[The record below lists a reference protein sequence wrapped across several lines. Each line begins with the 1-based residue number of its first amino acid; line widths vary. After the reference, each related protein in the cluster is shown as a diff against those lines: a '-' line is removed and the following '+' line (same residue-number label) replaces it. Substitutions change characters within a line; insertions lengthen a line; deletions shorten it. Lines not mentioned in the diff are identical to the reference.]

1 MHTPQLP
8 ANESDRLAA
17 LQRLCV
23 LDTPPAAELDRIT
36 RLAQR
41 VFGVDT
47 ALVSLVDE
55 QRQWFKSRA
64 GLDAS
69 ETSRDIS
76 FCGHAIL
83 QQQPLLVSDARLD
96 PRFADNPLVQA
107 APHIVFYAG
116 QPIFSSDGY
125 ALGTLCLIDSKARQ
139 LSDSERQTLQDL
151 AHMVEQYFWGLEAA
165 QALQQLQAEL
175 EQRVQQ
181 RTLELETALAQ
192 LQQEIVQRTAYESA
206 LLAEKEH
213 FHATLEN
220 TTDAFI
226 EIDEQGQVV
235 SWNHA
240 AETTFGWSRQEAIGH
255 NLAELIIP
263 PPLRAA
269 HHAGLGR
276 FVRTGEPRMMGQRIE
291 VSACRKDGSSFPVE
305 LTLSAIHSQ
314 GRMLINAFLHDI
326 SQRKA
331 DEAEILDS
339 RARIRMIT
347 DNVPAIIAYIDT
359 GLHYR
364 FVNLGYEKWFG
375 WKAETITG
383 SLVSD
388 VLDHEVYAVAKPHFD
403 KVLRGEQSEYEVQ
416 MPSLQGKI
424 WVHITLI
431 PHYNLQRQ
439 QQGFYVLG
447 VDITE
452 RKQLQDQ
459 LQFEAYHDS
468 LTGLPNRRA
477 LMQHLREAMARSRR
491 SGKSMALL
499 FLDLDGFKALND
511 HHGHDFGDMALQ
523 RFARELHGA
532 VRETDSA
539 ARLAGDEFTVILEN
553 LAQPHEDSSLVAGK
567 LLQQIAAIDN
577 IAGVAVTLTS
587 SIGIALYDGNRSSNA
602 NALLNAA
609 DKAMYQA
616 KRAGKNRFAFYT
628 DPAP

>member
-1 MHTPQLP
+1 MHTPRLP
-8 ANESDRLAA
+8 ANEHDRLAA
-17 LQRLCV
+17 LQRLGV
-23 LDTPPAAELDRIT
+23 LDTPPAAELDHIT

-41 VFGVDT
+41 VFKVKT
-47 ALVSLVDE
+47 VLVTLVDE
-55 QRQWFKSRA
+55 RRQWFKSRV
-64 GLDAS
+64 GLALS
-69 ETSRDIS
+69 ETARDIS

-83 QQQPLLVSDARLD
+83 QPQALLVADARQD
-96 PRFADNPLVQA
+96 PRFADNPLVTA

-116 QPIFSSDGY
+116 QPIFSSDGHT
-125 ALGTLCLIDSKARQ
+125 LGTLCLIDDRPRQ
-139 LSDSERQTLQDL
+139 LDVDERQTLQDL
-151 AHMVEQYFWGLEAA
+151 ARMVEQYLWGLEAA

-181 RTLELETALAQ
+181 RTLELETALTR

-235 SWNHA
+235 SWNQA
-240 AETTFGWSRQEAIGH
+240 AETTFGWSRQEAIGN

-263 PPLRAA
+263 PSLRAA

-276 FVRTGEPRMMGQRIE
+276 FVRTGVPRMMGQRVE
-291 VSACRKDGSSFPVE
+291 VKACRKDGSTFPIE

-314 GRMLINAFLHDI
+314 GRILINAFLHDI

-339 RARIRMIT
+339 RARIKMIA

-359 GLHYR
+359 GLRYR

-383 SLVSD
+383 NKVAD
-388 VLDHEVYAVAKPHFD
+388 VLDGAVYAVAKPHFD

-416 MPSLQGKI
+416 MPSLHGKI

-431 PHYNLQRQ
+431 PHYNPQRQ

-511 HHGHDFGDMALQ
+511 RHGHDFGDMALQ
-523 RFARELHGA
+523 RFARELRAA

-553 LAQPHEDSSLVAGK
+553 LAQPQQDSAQVAGK
-567 LLQQIAAIDN
+567 LQQQIAAIDS
-577 IAGVAVTLTS
+577 IAGVAVNLSS
-587 SIGIALYDGNRSSNA
+587 SIGIALYDGHRDSNA

-609 DKAMYQA
+609 DQAMYQA
-616 KRAGKNRFAFYT
+616 KHAGKNGFAFYGDGT
-628 DPAP
+628 A

>member
-1 MHTPQLP
+1 MHKPRLP
-8 ANESDRLAA
+8 ANEHDRLAA
-17 LQRLCV
+17 LQRLGV
-23 LDTPPAAELDRIT
+23 LDTPPAAELDRLT

-41 VFGVDT
+41 VFKVKT
-47 ALVSLVDE
+47 VLVTLIDAH
-55 QRQWFKSRA
+55 RQWFKSRV
-64 GLDAS
+64 GLDVS
-69 ETSRDIS
+69 ETARDIS

-83 QQQPLLVSDARLD
+83 QPQALLVADARKD
-96 PRFADNPLVQA
+96 PRFADNPLVTA

-116 QPIFSSDGY
+116 QPIFSSAGH
-125 ALGTLCLIDSKARQ
+125 ALGTLCLIDDQPRQ
-139 LSDSERQTLQDL
+139 LDDGELQTLQDL
-151 AHMVEQYFWGLEAA
+151 ARMVEQYLWGLEAA
-165 QALQQLQAEL
+165 QDLQQLQAEL

-181 RTLELETALAQ
+181 RTQELETTLAR
-192 LQQEIVQRTAYESA
+192 LHQEIAQRNAYESA

-226 EIDEQGQVV
+226 EIDEQGLVV
-235 SWNHA
+235 GWNRA
-240 AETTFGWSRQEAIGH
+240 AETTFGWTREEAAGQL
-255 NLAELIIP
+255 LAELIIP

-269 HHAGLGR
+269 HHAGLCR
-276 FVRTGEPRMMGQRIE
+276 FVRTGQPRMLGQRVE
-291 VSACRKDGSSFPVE
+291 VSACRKDGSTFPIE

-339 RARIRMIT
+339 RARIKMIT

-375 WKAETITG
+375 WKAEAITG
-383 SLVSD
+383 SKVAD
-388 VLDHEVYAVAKPHFD
+388 VLDAAVYAVARPHFD
-403 KVLRGEQSEYEVQ
+403 KVLRGEQSEYEVL
-416 MPSLQGKI
+416 MPSLHGKI

-431 PHYNLQRQ
+431 PHYNPQRQ

-477 LMQHLREAMARSRR
+477 LMQSLREAMARSRR
-491 SGKSMALL
+491 SGNSMALL

-511 HHGHDFGDMALQ
+511 SHGHDFGDMALQ
-523 RFARELHGA
+523 RFARELRGA

-553 LAQPHEDSSLVAGK
+553 LVQPQQDSALVAGK
-567 LLQQIAAIDN
+567 LLQQIAAIHS
-577 IAGVAVTLTS
+577 IAGVAVTLSS
-587 SIGIALYDGNRSSNA
+587 SIGIALYDGRHDSSA
-602 NALLNAA
+602 NTLLNAA

-616 KRAGKNRFAFYT
+616 KRAGKNGFAFYGDGT
-628 DPAP
+628 A

>member
-1 MHTPQLP
+1 MHTPRLP
-8 ANESDRLAA
+8 DNEHDRLAA
-17 LQRLCV
+17 LLRLGV
-23 LDTPPAAELDRIT
+23 LDTPPAAELDRLT

-41 VFGVDT
+41 VFRVKT
-47 ALVSLVDE
+47 ALVTLVDAR
-55 QRQWFKSRA
+55 RQWFKSRA
-64 GLDAS
+64 GLEVS
-69 ETSRDIS
+69 ETARDIS

-83 QQQPLLVSDARLD
+83 QQQPLLVADARLD
-96 PRFADNPLVQA
+96 PRFADNPLVTA

-116 QPIFSSDGY
+116 QPIFSSAGH
-125 ALGTLCLIDSKARQ
+125 ALGTLCLIDDQPRQ
-139 LSDSERQTLQDL
+139 LDDSERQTLQDL
-151 AHMVEQYFWGLEAA
+151 ACMVEQYLWGLEAA
-165 QALQQLQAEL
+165 QDLQQLQTEL

-181 RTLELETALAQ
+181 RTQQLESTLAQ
-192 LQQEIVQRTAYESA
+192 LQQEIAQRSAYESA

-226 EIDEQGQVV
+226 EIDEQGLVLG
-235 SWNHA
+235 WNRA
-240 AETTFGWSRQEAIGH
+240 AETTFGWTREEAAGRP
-255 NLAELIIP
+255 LAELIIP
-263 PPLRAA
+263 PPMRAA
-269 HHAGLGR
+269 HHAGLCR
-276 FVRTGEPRMMGQRIE
+276 FVRTGQPRMLGQRVE
-291 VSACRKDGSSFPVE
+291 VSACRKDGSTFPIE

-314 GRMLINAFLHDI
+314 GRILINAFLHDI

-339 RARIRMIT
+339 RARIKMIT

-359 GLHYR
+359 GLRYR

-375 WKAETITG
+375 WKAEAITG
-383 SLVSD
+383 TLVSE
-388 VLDHEVYAVAKPHFD
+388 VVSSEVYAVAQPHFD

-416 MPSLQGKI
+416 MPSLHGKI

-431 PHYNLQRQ
+431 PHYNPQRQ

-491 SGKSMALL
+491 SGNSMALL

-523 RFARELHGA
+523 RFARELRGA

-553 LAQPHEDSSLVAGK
+553 LVQPQQDSALVAGK
-567 LLQQIAAIDN
+567 LLQQIATIRS
-577 IAGVAVTLTS
+577 IAGVAVTLSS
-587 SIGIALYDGNRSSNA
+587 SIGIALYDGGHDSSA
-602 NALLNAA
+602 NTLLNAA
-609 DKAMYQA
+609 DQAMYQA
-616 KRAGKNRFAFYT
+616 KRAGKNGFAFHGNG
-628 DPAP
+628 AA